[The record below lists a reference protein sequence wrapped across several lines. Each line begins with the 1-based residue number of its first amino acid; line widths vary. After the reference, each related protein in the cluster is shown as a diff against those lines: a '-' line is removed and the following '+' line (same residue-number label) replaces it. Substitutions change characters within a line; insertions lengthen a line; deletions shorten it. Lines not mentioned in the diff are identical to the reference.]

1 MPFMQQRRRVILSY
15 VAVVAIYGVGIP
27 VLVASVGPRIDD
39 AFGLPP
45 LVPPPWH
52 ATVGAALLVWAWF
65 WIAWSFFFLVRHGRG
80 HPNEIL
86 GRELAPPTRELVTGG
101 PYRFTRNPM
110 AYGLIVFYFGAL
122 AFFRNSI
129 TVLALLPPACAFEIW
144 YHRTCEEPG
153 LLRRFGAEYA
163 RYREEVP
170 LLLPAPRRR
179 RS

>member
-1 MPFMQQRRRVILSY
+1 MHQRVRVIFSY
-15 VAVVAIYGVGIP
+15 AAVVAIYGVGIP
-27 VLVASVGPRIDD
+27 VLVASVGPRIDA